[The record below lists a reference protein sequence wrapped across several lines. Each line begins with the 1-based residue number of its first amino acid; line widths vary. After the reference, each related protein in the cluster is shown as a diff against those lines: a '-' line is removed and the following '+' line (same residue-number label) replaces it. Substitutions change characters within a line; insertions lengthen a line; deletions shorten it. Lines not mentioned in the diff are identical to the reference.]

1 MKKWTIFLVLWPGDE
16 VNDILIPQ
24 IHHQFV
30 SAMKKFF
37 KNVYNI
43 CLYFSNLNMFL
54 NRYKHKKNVIKL
66 MFMNMFLSFIR
77 SPYRSI

>member
-1 MKKWTIFLVLWPGDE
+1 MKKWTIFLILWPGDE

-30 SAMKKFF
+30 SAVKNSF

-43 CLYFSNLNMFL
+43 CLYNSNLNMFL
-54 NRYKHKKNVIKL
+54 DRYKHKKNVSQLYQNSYAKIYIKK
-66 MFMNMFLSFIR
+66 FQF
-77 SPYRSI
+77 